1 MLRAIA
7 DIARHHGEDL
17 STLEARL
24 ACVEVFALGASGGT
38 RRTDVGYYASR
49 ALINRIA
56 ADATGIFLER
66 GVANLSAPVVS
77 SLVTEIAARFG
88 IVVSERSAASAL
100 PVLGAVGGAT
110 VNVIFMNHFQR
121 VARGHFAIRRLE
133 RQYGPSVVR
142 QLYNT
147 HATSRRSD
155 REVNSFPMDAKASAV
170 SGTGIPAT
178 PPPANPAIDPRL
190 AGLRRMRLIATLLL
204 VAMTIVFIATSVV
217 KLDWPWIPY
226 LRAFSEAA
234 MVGACADWFAIVALF
249 RRPFGLPIPHTG
261 IVPNNKDRIGGA
273 LGRFITNNF
282 LTASAMNERLARID
296 VLGSLGRW
304 ISEPSNAKRLGEYAA
319 VLLPRVASSL
329 PAQQLGESVGN
340 LARQALETIPAAP
353 VASGLLRI
361 IWAHGEA
368 QALIAQ
374 LIEYSET
381 WLNENKDYLTRKIS
395 QQSSGWIPK
404 WIDKMIAEKV
414 LNGVLSTLGEMR
426 NPRHPWRIEMRK
438 GVQRLIDDL
447 ATDPQMR
454 ARAEG
459 IKAELLASPL
469 LMQQAKT
476 LWTEIESGLNSA
488 LPANSETIAQTCEQ
502 GLRSIGAWLL
512 EDEERKASL
521 NGRVLAVTQQ
531 FLLLYRFEIG
541 GYIERVVHDWDTT
554 TLVDRLEL
562 QVGKDLQYIRING
575 TLVGG
580 LVGLLIFIA
589 SKWLAML

>member
-1 MLRAIA
+1 
-7 DIARHHGEDL
+7 
-17 STLEARL
+17 
-24 ACVEVFALGASGGT
+24 
-38 RRTDVGYYASR
+38 
-49 ALINRIA
+49 
-56 ADATGIFLER
+56 
-66 GVANLSAPVVS
+66 
-77 SLVTEIAARFG
+77 
-88 IVVSERSAASAL
+88 
-100 PVLGAVGGAT
+100 
-110 VNVIFMNHFQR
+110 
-121 VARGHFAIRRLE
+121 
-133 RQYGPSVVR
+133 
-142 QLYNT
+142 
-147 HATSRRSD
+147 
-155 REVNSFPMDAKASAV
+155 MDAKASAV

-217 KLDWPWIPY
+217 KFDWPWIPY

-361 IWAHGEA
+361 IWAQGEA

-469 LMQQAKT
+469 LIQQAKT

-512 EDEERKASL
+512 EDEERKGSL

-541 GYIERVVHDWDTT
+541 GYIERVVHDWDTA